1 MNKKLAIALFSLA
14 TTLGFAQDAP
24 TVQNTVQPNALP
36 LEIKI
41 EKKSPIR
48 KSYGYVRMGIS
59 DSDAI
64 HEVQTLPGLGA
75 GYRLG
80 VSNAVV
86 DFSANYTRQ
95 SLTDNHS
102 PYFYT
107 APKVAYLR
115 YAKEF
120 YYGAGLA
127 WGGLKNE
134 KTNFMGLVP
143 NLSVGYQMPSSFVQ
157 LDVSQP
163 AVALNPNSPKTL
175 YASVSNLPGPL
186 VEASFGVGF

>member
-1 MNKKLAIALFSLA
+1 MFSLA

-24 TVQNTVQPNALP
+24 LVQPSNTLP
-36 LEIKI
+36 LEMKI
-41 EKKSPIR
+41 QKKTPVTR
-48 KSYGYVRMGIS
+48 SYGYLRMGIS
-59 DSDAI
+59 DSDAL
-64 HEVQTLPGLGA
+64 HEVQTLPGLGI

-95 SLTDNHS
+95 SVTDKNS
-102 PYFYT
+102 PYFFT

-115 YAKEF
+115 YWDASNVSSV

-134 KTNFMGLVP
+134 KKTFNGLVP
-143 NLSVGYQMPSSFVQ
+143 NASVGYQMHNSFIQ

-163 AVALNPNSPKTL
+163 AVALNTKSAKTL
-175 YASVSNLPGPL
+175 YTSVSNLPGPL

>member
-1 MNKKLAIALFSLA
+1 MFSLA
-14 TTLGFAQDAP
+14 TTLGFAQDDAQ
-24 TVQNTVQPNALP
+24 VVQPSNTLP
-36 LEIKI
+36 LALKI
-41 EKKSPIR
+41 EKKTPVT
-48 KSYGYVRMGIS
+48 KSYGYLRMGIS
-59 DSDAI
+59 DSDTL
-64 HEVQTLPGLGA
+64 HEVQTLPGLGI

-80 VSNAVV
+80 VANAVV

-95 SLTDNHS
+95 SVTDKDS
-102 PYFYT
+102 TYFYT

-115 YAKEF
+115 YWNAASTSSV

-134 KTNFMGLVP
+134 KNSFNGLVP
-143 NLSVGYQMPSSFVQ
+143 NASVGYQMNNSFLQ

-163 AVALNPNSPKTL
+163 AVALNTKSAKTL
-175 YASVSNLPGPL
+175 YTSVSNLPGPL